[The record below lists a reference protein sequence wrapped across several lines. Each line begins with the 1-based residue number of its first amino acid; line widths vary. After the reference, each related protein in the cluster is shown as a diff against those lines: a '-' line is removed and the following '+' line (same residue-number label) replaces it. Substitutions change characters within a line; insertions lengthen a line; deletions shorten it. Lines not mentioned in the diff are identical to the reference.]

1 MDVNKPISNPKLIDS
16 IDKLNTNYNKKSE
29 RNFFKQLLEAEFLA
43 PVIIKPNPESNAGKA
58 LLKEDTSIEF
68 FGVSNNESQL
78 FFPAFT
84 DWNALRKWNG
94 KSEIQTVIMGFKD
107 YERIIFEKN
116 NKSWAGFVINPNRE
130 NLVLNKEQMS
140 MVYNDQSRIE
150 KNESIMVG
158 EPKNYPDEMVD
169 ALKGYLPKVKSVK
182 SAYLLLMLRNQ
193 TDESYLIVIDTDETP
208 EHVFEQVANV
218 ATKHLKPDEK
228 IDFVPLSNSFG
239 ENAVVDQQ
247 PFYRRRNGSI

>member
-1 MDVNKPISNPKLIDS
+1 
-16 IDKLNTNYNKKSE
+16 
-29 RNFFKQLLEAEFLA
+29 
-43 PVIIKPNPESNAGKA
+43 
-58 LLKEDTSIEF
+58 
-68 FGVSNNESQL
+68 
-78 FFPAFT
+78 
-84 DWNALRKWNG
+84 
-94 KSEIQTVIMGFKD
+94 MGFKD

-193 TDESYLIVIDTDETP
+193 TDESYLIVIDTDEKP
-208 EHVFEQVANV
+208 NHVFEQVANV
-218 ATKHLKPDEK
+218 ATKHLKLDEK
-228 IDFVPLSNSFG
+228 IDFVLLSNSFG

-247 PFYRRRNGSI
+247 PFYRRHNSNN